1 MVLPRRVGIA
11 ILGAGVAGCATA
23 IALAASGV
31 PDVAVFDTGRR
42 NADFRIGES
51 LPAAAIPLLRQLG
64 VLDRITALQP
74 LAKSGATV
82 LWGKDFLGYND
93 AVFDPAGA
101 GWHLDRVAF
110 DNALRDEVAARGIPI
125 FKPLCLNTVH
135 NASDGAV
142 LLDFAGAGEVTARL
156 LVDASGVVAAGLR
169 RLNVARNLVDVLLV
183 YHAVTNVNPSS
194 AGAART
200 FLEAVPYGWW
210 YSARI
215 PGNRM
220 VAMLATDKES
230 IENAGLSLSSPAD
243 FSATLSATRLIG
255 PEVAAAC
262 PTSAWAMGRCSAA
275 TAVLSR
281 VAGSNWVAV
290 GDAAWSCDPLTAQG
304 ITKAL
309 VDGIAVAEALAVQS
323 RGGRCGA
330 VLSYQSASFARFTA
344 NLRLRAA
351 LYEAEGRWPNAPFW
365 RKRRPAVSGS

>member
-31 PDVAVFDTGRR
+31 PDVAIFDTGRR
-42 NADFRIGES
+42 NAHFRIGES
-51 LPAAAIPLLRQLG
+51 LPAAARPLLRQLG

-125 FKPLCLNTVH
+125 FQPLCLNTVH

-210 YSARI
+210 YAARI